1 MRKALEQKY
10 TNSTLDNL
18 ASGERFLREEEYKS
32 EIDTDKDADADTS
45 AELLEE
51 AGSRRPDGVNAIDAD
66 SHGQRQ
72 PDEERDQHT
81 GTAATGAHIA
91 GRTCSKIRKAPYR
104 GTESEDT
111 PIDVKTSG
119 HASYLMARHSAP
131 GKAVKASPEPEKK
144 VAVASEPKNPVRM
157 VPELEEKVRA
167 ALELV
172 EEVKGGPT
180 DATTL
185 RKNKRTDPDSCA
197 GENRMN
203 LKNSN
208 ASSDEEDEEPKI
220 YVFAGRGRRGVDSL
234 VSKQSRLTRIGPT
247 KTVVWNVWE
256 IDLTENDLS
265 AYRSISETTSN
276 SGAKAESAR
285 SATKK
290 TAAVVVIPETKMDRK
305 EQLRRTRRRTSNISP
320 VTQRRTKTR
329 IEDDSYRKGK
339 RETAVSED
347 QAGRRQEQQQRDRL
361 KPTELTRLLG

>member
-91 GRTCSKIRKAPYR
+91 GRTCSKIRRAPYR

-119 HASYLMARHSAP
+119 HVSYLMARHSAP

-247 KTVVWNVWE
+247 KTVVVRRMRR
-256 IDLTENDLS
+256 
-265 AYRSISETTSN
+265 YRCRTGRYILEFEVERVGDRLN
-276 SGAKAESAR
+276 GER
-285 SATKK
+285 
-290 TAAVVVIPETKMDRK
+290 PECLWINIRDY
-305 EQLRRTRRRTSNISP
+305 EQLWSEG
-320 VTQRRTKTR
+320 R
-329 IEDDSYRKGK
+329 IRAERDKEDGSCSGDPRD
-339 RETAVSED
+339 ED
-347 QAGRRQEQQQRDRL
+347 GPEGAAKKNEKKNKQH
-361 KPTELTRLLG
+361 